1 MSEILNI
8 YCDESCH
15 LEHDQATA
23 MVLGAVW
30 CPAEQV
36 RSIHIRLRDLKRSF
50 GLGDGF
56 EMKWTKIS
64 PAKLEFYK
72 AAMDL
77 FYQTDSL
84 HFRAL
89 VIPNK
94 SILKH
99 QVHGQTHD
107 EWYYKMY
114 FLMLE
119 TLIQPGAT
127 HNIFLDYKDTQ
138 GAARAH
144 KLHQV
149 LCNSIYDFNH
159 AVVESLA
166 IVASREV
173 GLIQM
178 ADLLVGAVGYANRGE
193 QGSPAKLALV
203 EQMRRCSGY
212 TLTQTT
218 LLKEAKT
225 NIFIW
230 RPKEDGI

>member
-1 MSEILNI
+1 MHESLNI

-15 LEHDQATA
+15 LEHDAASA

-30 CPAEQV
+30 CPGDQV
-36 RSIHIRLRDLKRSF
+36 RGLHIRLRDLKRAF
-50 GLGDGF
+50 GLSDSF

-77 FYQTDSL
+77 FFQTDSL

-89 VIPNK
+89 VVPDK

-99 QVHGQTHD
+99 HMRGQTHD

-114 FLMLE
+114 FRMLE
-119 TLIQPGAT
+119 TLIQPGVK

-159 AVVESLA
+159 AVIESLA
-166 IVASREV
+166 IVASHEV
-173 GLIQM
+173 GMIQL
-178 ADLLVGAVGYANRGE
+178 ADLLIGAVGYANRKE
-193 QGSPAKLALV
+193 QDSPAKLAMV
-203 EQMRRCSGY
+203 EQMRHCSGY

-230 RPKEDGI
+230 HPKEDGI